1 MAKWL
6 DSGDLVPYEDQVGGH
21 KFTKE
26 KPLLGLYNNENND
39 NDINHICV
47 VHIRTIC

>member
-6 DSGDLVPYEDQVGGH
+6 DSDDLLPYDNQVGGH

-26 KPLLGLYNNENND
+26 KPLLGSYN
-39 NDINHICV
+39 V
-47 VHIRTIC
+47 MK

>member
-26 KPLLGLYNNENND
+26 KPLLGSYFKTYIVSF
-39 NDINHICV
+39 INILL
-47 VHIRTIC
+47 

>member
-6 DSGDLVPYEDQVGGH
+6 DSGDLLPYEDQVGGH

-26 KPLLGLYNNENND
+26 KPLLGLYRRY
-39 NDINHICV
+39 C
-47 VHIRTIC
+47 